1 MQKRIYKTLQRI
13 ASFNYKNDTELFK
26 KVIGELVKDEKVK
39 VYGGRVWKL
48 CKENKSYKILFQT
61 GKVRRIKKDFELS
74 LTENYEL
81 FSRIEEER
89 TITSTEINKEL
100 LSKGIFKYSASGFGR
115 KIKIDDKIYYE
126 YLLAL
131 STDDVNNEF
140 LYILNIVSTLLTQ
153 KIKEK
158 ELSEKTDDLLH
169 DLDKAQKL
177 QQSLLPEHE
186 YYFHDYCIYGIT
198 IPAKTLG
205 GDFFDYLKIGE
216 GENRL
221 GIAVGDAAS
230 KGLDAAAEAM
240 YISGAIRMASYF
252 QIKISALMSRL
263 NNLINQIFSD
273 DRFTTLFYG
282 EISEDTKGL
291 FLYANAGHN
300 PPYLLKNKKKIVE
313 LSSTGPL
320 LGPAPHSKY
329 ETDSVYFDPGDILV
343 IYSDGI
349 VEAAND
355 KFHFFGEAR
364 FKKLIR
370 KFADMP
376 PKMMALSILEEVEKF
391 TTLKGKY
398 QDDATLV
405 IIKRKEKNETKR

>member
-1 MQKRIYKTLQRI
+1 VQKRIYKTLQRI
-13 ASFNYKNDTELFK
+13 ASLKYKDEKELFK
-26 KVIGELVKDEKVK
+26 NVIGELVKDDKVK
-39 VYGGRVWKL
+39 ISGGRVWHL
-48 CKENKSYKILFQT
+48 SPEEKSYRIYYQT
-61 GKVRRIKKDFELS
+61 GKIKRIKKDFP
-74 LTENYEL
+74 LTLKGNEEL
-81 FSRIEEER
+81 FNRIETER
-89 TITSTEINKEL
+89 TITSTEVHREL
-100 LSKGIFKYSASGFGR
+100 LSKGIFQYSASGFGR
-115 KIKIDDKIYYE
+115 KIKIGDKLYYE

-131 STDDVNNEF
+131 STDNVNNDF
-140 LYILNIVSTLLTQ
+140 LSILNIVSTLLTS
-153 KIKEK
+153 KLKER
-158 ELSEKTDDLLH
+158 ELSATTDTLLS

-177 QQSLLPEHE
+177 QKSLLPAHE

-263 NNLINQIFSD
+263 NHLINQIFSD
-273 DRFTTLFYG
+273 DRFTSLFYG

-300 PPYLLKNKKKIVE
+300 PPYMLKKRKKIVE
-313 LSSTGPL
+313 LGSTGPL
-320 LGPAPHSKY
+320 LGPAPNSKY
-329 ETDSVYFDPGDILV
+329 ETDSVYFNPGDILV

-349 VEAAND
+349 VEAANE
-355 KFHFFGEAR
+355 KYQFFGEAR
-364 FKKLIR
+364 FKRLI
-370 KFADMP
+370 KKYSALP
-376 PKMMALSILEEVEKF
+376 PKMMALSILEEVQKF
-391 TTLKGKY
+391 ATLNSKY
-398 QDDATLV
+398 QDDTTLV
-405 IIKRKEKNETKR
+405 IIKRKEQDGTK

>member
-1 MQKRIYKTLQRI
+1 MQKRIYKTLLRI

-26 KVIGELVKDEKVK
+26 KVIQELVKDEKVK
-39 VYGGRVWKL
+39 VYGGRVWRL
-48 CKENKSYKILFQT
+48 SDDRQTYKILFQT
-61 GKVRRIKKDFELS
+61 GKVKRIKKDFELA
-74 LTENYEL
+74 LHENETL

-89 TITSTEINKEL
+89 TITSTEVNAEL
-100 LSKGIFKYSASGFGR
+100 LSKGIFNYSASGFGR
-115 KIKIDDKIYYE
+115 KVKINNRYYYE

-131 STDDVNNEF
+131 STDNVNNDF
-140 LYILNIVSTLLTQ
+140 LAILNIVSTLLTS
-153 KIKEK
+153 KIKER
-158 ELSEKTDDLLH
+158 ELADKTDDLLE

-198 IPAKTLG
+198 VPAKTLG

-252 QIKISALMSRL
+252 QLKISALMSRL

-273 DRFTTLFYG
+273 DRFTSLFYG
-282 EISEDTKGL
+282 ELSENSKGL
-291 FLYANAGHN
+291 FLYSNAGQN
-300 PPYLLKNKKKIVE
+300 PPYLLKNKKKIIE

-320 LGPAPHSKY
+320 LGPTPHSIY
-329 ETDSVYFDPGDILV
+329 ETDSVHINNGDVLV

-355 KFHFFGEAR
+355 KYQFFGETR
-364 FKKLIR
+364 LKRLIKKYAEL
-370 KFADMP
+370 P
-376 PKMMALSILEEVEKF
+376 PKMMALTILDEVEKF
-391 TTLKGKY
+391 ATLQSKY

-405 IIKRKEKNETKR
+405 IIKRKEKNEAK

>member
-13 ASFNYKNDTELFK
+13 ASLKHKDERELFK
-26 KVIGELVKDEKVK
+26 NVIGELVKDDKVK
-39 VYGGRVWKL
+39 ISGGRIWQL
-48 CKENKSYKILFQT
+48 LPKEKSYRIYYQT
-61 GKVRRIKKDFELS
+61 GKVKRIKKDFSLS
-74 LTENYEL
+74 LKGNDEL
-81 FSRIEEER
+81 FRRIEEER
-89 TITSTEINKEL
+89 TISSTEVNREL
-100 LSKGIFKYSASGFGR
+100 LNKGIFQYAASGFGR
-115 KIKIDDKIYYE
+115 KVKISEKYYYE

-131 STDDVNNEF
+131 STDNINNDF
-140 LYILNIVSTLLTQ
+140 LSILNIVSTLLTS
-153 KIKEK
+153 KLKER
-158 ELSEKTDDLLH
+158 ELSTTTDTLLE

-177 QQSLLPEHE
+177 QKSLLPEHE

-263 NNLINQIFSD
+263 NHLINQIFSD
-273 DRFTTLFYG
+273 DRFTSLFYG

-300 PPYLLKNKKKIVE
+300 PPYMLKNKKKIIE
-313 LSSTGPL
+313 LNSTGPL
-320 LGPAPHSKY
+320 LGPAPNSKY
-329 ETDSVYFDPGDILV
+329 ETDSVYFNPGDILV

-349 VEAAND
+349 VEAANQ
-355 KFHFFGEAR
+355 KYQFFGETR
-364 FKKLIR
+364 FKRLI
-370 KFADMP
+370 KKYSSLP
-376 PKMMALSILEEVEKF
+376 PKMMALSILDEVQNF
-391 TTLKGKY
+391 ATLNSKY
-398 QDDATLV
+398 QDDTTLV
-405 IIKRKEKNETKR
+405 IIRRKEKDETK

>member
-13 ASFNYKNDTELFK
+13 ASLKYKDEKELFK
-26 KVIGELVKDEKVK
+26 NVIGELVKDDKVK
-39 VYGGRVWKL
+39 ISGGRVWHL
-48 CKENKSYKILFQT
+48 SSKEKSYRILYQT
-61 GKVRRIKKDFELS
+61 GKVKRIKKDFSLS
-74 LTENYEL
+74 LNGNEEL
-81 FSRIEEER
+81 FNRIEQER
-89 TITSTEINKEL
+89 TITSTEVNREL
-100 LSKGIFKYSASGFGR
+100 LSKGIFQYSASGFGG
-115 KIKIDDKIYYE
+115 KIKIGDKNYYE

-131 STDDVNNEF
+131 STDNVNNDF
-140 LYILNIVSTLLTQ
+140 LSILNIVSTLLTS
-153 KIKEK
+153 KLKER
-158 ELSEKTDDLLH
+158 ELSATTDTLLH

-177 QQSLLPEHE
+177 QKSLLPEHE

-263 NNLINQIFSD
+263 NHLINQIFSD
-273 DRFTTLFYG
+273 DRFTSLFYG

-300 PPYLLKNKKKIVE
+300 PPYMLKKRNRIIE

-320 LGPAPHSKY
+320 LGPAPNSKY
-329 ETDSVYFDPGDILV
+329 ETDSVYFNPGDILV

-349 VEAAND
+349 VEAANE
-355 KFHFFGEAR
+355 KYQFFGEAR
-364 FKKLIR
+364 FKRLI
-370 KFADMP
+370 KQYSALP
-376 PKMMALSILEEVEKF
+376 PKMMAISILEEVQKF
-391 TTLKGKY
+391 ATLNSKY
-398 QDDATLV
+398 QDDTTLV
-405 IIKRKEKNETKR
+405 IIKRKETDGNK